1 MSNLWGINGVNV
13 TFTCVN
19 TIYQIVS
26 LHGLIFLIFI
36 SSDYLSLQWSRPK
49 SRSNQWLGPLCQSH
63 LLHTDGGET
72 ILDIIV
78 IFFFFCHLHLT
89 MINLLIGIVEEAI
102 HVLMITRRQ
111 TERPSI
117 FNYCINRR
125 LCSAAEQRRQK
136 PSCPVR
142 GSCFPATQMWSHTG
156 KKKVYRAFC
165 VLLVGREK
173 CLLPNWLV
181 NSC

>member
-1 MSNLWGINGVNV
+1 MGVNV
-13 TFTCVN
+13 TFTWRKHNIPNC
-19 TIYQIVS
+19 IA
-26 LHGLIFLIFI
+26 GLIFLIFI

-136 PSCPVR
+136 PSYPVR

-156 KKKVYRAFC
+156 KKKKCIELFVSYW
-165 VLLVGREK
+165 LGEK
-173 CLLPNWLV
+173 NVRSPTGW
-181 NSC
+181 